1 LDLIKKSILSDLFGA
16 GIITIEQATRIH
28 IQLQIAP
35 PLTLSNKKLISLG
48 KKYFSILPQ
57 DLLYYPDIPLTLR
70 AQLDQ
75 TEHNHEQ
82 ALMTRQNKRQRL
94 AVDAMGEST
103 PTMVK
108 ARPSH
113 PKKVKTVEVRPF

>member
-1 LDLIKKSILSDLFGA
+1 LIKASSLDLIKKSILFDLFSV
-16 GIITIEQATRIH
+16 GIITIEQAAQIP

-57 DLLYYPDIPLTLR
+57 DLLYYLEIPLTLR

-75 TEHNHEQ
+75 TEHNQEQ
-82 ALMTRQNKRQRL
+82 APVTRQNKR
-94 AVDAMGEST
+94 
-103 PTMVK
+103 
-108 ARPSH
+108 
-113 PKKVKTVEVRPF
+113 